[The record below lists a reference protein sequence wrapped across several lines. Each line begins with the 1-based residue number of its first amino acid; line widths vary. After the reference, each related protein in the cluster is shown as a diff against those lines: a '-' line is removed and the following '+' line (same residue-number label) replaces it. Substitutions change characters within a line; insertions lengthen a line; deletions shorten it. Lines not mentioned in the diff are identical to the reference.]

1 MITLNKAAL
10 LLKQMDAVIILTHQY
25 PDGDTLGSGFALCRL
40 LRAMGKK
47 ANVLVCGDLPLK
59 FAYMARGLSCQPFEG
74 GHVVSVD
81 VADEALLGENRG
93 QFSGRVELC
102 IDHHASNKAFAKYI
116 YVDSTAAATA

>member
-1 MITLNKAAL
+1 MITLDKAAA

-47 ANVLVCGDLPLK
+47 ANVLVCGALPVK
-59 FAYMARGLSCQPFEG
+59 FAYMAKGLSYQPFEG

-81 VADEALLGENRG
+81 VADEALLGENRAL
-93 QFSGRVELC
+93 FSRACGAV
-102 IDHHASNKAFAKYI
+102 Y
-116 YVDSTAAATA
+116 

>member
-47 ANVLVCGDLPLK
+47 PMCW
-59 FAYMARGLSCQPFEG
+59 F
-74 GHVVSVD
+74 
-81 VADEALLGENRG
+81 VAIFL
-93 QFSGRVELC
+93 
-102 IDHHASNKAFAKYI
+102 
-116 YVDSTAAATA
+116 